1 MVFVIISVIAGFPIF
16 TSLSGVFR
24 DVFQMQ
30 TVKMND
36 QFSGKS
42 SDDCGAL
49 GEYEAVF
56 NFFDRPF
63 VY

>member
-1 MVFVIISVIAGFPIF
+1 
-16 TSLSGVFR
+16 
-24 DVFQMQ
+24 MQ

-63 VY
+63 VYWFKRKIKE